1 MTDWVSA
8 GGMILSGLI
17 VGFMFWY
24 GMKGRASK
32 PDLERRDLEA
42 KRDALLAQLREMKEM
57 GGGEEEQRR
66 LEAETAAVLRKLDAH
81 TDKLTPAKRKSEQRG
96 ADSPVRPADED
107 GRTAFEDSRTGE
119 SDLRSSTSVVDLAAA
134 TRAASIRGF
143 VWGALSV
150 AVLGGIAWFVSE
162 KATPRTDNMT
172 GGNAPMTTTSQ
183 QSTQQQPPDAALQQ
197 IQAAVAKSPDDLE
210 LRSELAKAFLER
222 ENLMGV
228 FEQTSYILK
237 RSPNDARALTY
248 QALVRVSMGQGAG
261 AVEMLQRAIKSD
273 PELTDAY
280 VALAWADM
288 QGGKTSEAE
297 GLIAEAGRRHPDQKT
312 KLDEVLVRMKEQMK
326 NAPPAAMPANHP
338 ALPNPDGSQSTAAP
352 MAAAQASAP
361 AAGGPSVH
369 VTLALDPSAKAS
381 ANAVLYVIARA
392 AGQTAGPPSAVKRI
406 NSPRFPLEIDLTTAD
421 SMMGQPLP
429 ANVRIEARLD
439 SDGDA
444 MTKNPSDPHAMQD
457 GVATNGGKVGLVL
470 K

>member
-32 PDLERRDLEA
+32 PDLERSDLEA
-42 KRDALLAQLREMKEM
+42 KRDALLAQLRELKEM
-57 GGGEEEQRR
+57 GGSEEEQRR
-66 LEAETAAVLRKLDAH
+66 LEKETAEVLRKID
-81 TDKLTPAKRKSEQRG
+81 QRG
-96 ADSPVRPADED
+96 PSVPAAVKSTAASASPAAATADI
-107 GRTAFEDSRTGE
+107 
-119 SDLRSSTSVVDLAAA
+119 AAA
-134 TRAASIRGF
+134 TRGATIRGF

-172 GGNAPMTTTSQ
+172 GGGVPMASAPQTQSSSQ
-183 QSTQQQPPDAALQQ
+183 QQPDAALQQ

-210 LRSELAKAFLER
+210 ARNELAKAFLER
-222 ENLMGV
+222 ENMMGV

-237 RSPNDARALTY
+237 RAPNDARALTY
-248 QALVRVSMGQGAG
+248 QALVRISMGQSDG
-261 AVEMLQRAIKSD
+261 AVEMLQHAIKSD
-273 PELTDAY
+273 PKLIDAY

-288 QGGKTSEAE
+288 QRGKEKDAE
-297 GLIAEAGRRHPDQKT
+297 ELINQAAQQHPDQKT
-312 KLDEVLVRMKEQMK
+312 KLDDVFARMKEQIK
-326 NAPPAAMPANHP
+326 TAPPAAMPANHP
-338 ALPNPDGSQSTAAP
+338 VLPNPDGSQSAAAP
-352 MAAAQASAP
+352 MATAQTASP

-369 VTLALDPSAKAS
+369 LTLTLDASAKS
-381 ANAVLYVIARA
+381 SPNAVLFVIARA
-392 AGQTAGPPSAVKRI
+392 AGQTAGPPAAVKRI
-406 NSPRFPLEIDLTTAD
+406 MSPSFPLQLDLSSAD

-429 ANVRIEARLD
+429 ASVRIEARLD

-444 MTKNPSDPHAMQD
+444 MTKNPSDPHVIQD
-457 GVATNGGKVGLVL
+457 GVTTNGGKVGLVL

>member
-8 GGMILSGLI
+8 GGMIISGLI

-32 PDLERRDLEA
+32 PDLERNDLEA

-57 GGGEEEQRR
+57 GGSEEEQRR
-66 LEAETAAVLRKLDAH
+66 LEKETAEVLRKIDQRGGSAPA
-81 TDKLTPAKRKSEQRG
+81 PAKSTASVSPSAATADVALANRG
-96 ADSPVRPADED
+96 AA
-107 GRTAFEDSRTGE
+107 
-119 SDLRSSTSVVDLAAA
+119 
-134 TRAASIRGF
+134 IRGF
-143 VWGALSV
+143 IWGALSV

-172 GGNAPMTTTSQ
+172 GGGVPMASSAQQSSQ
-183 QSTQQQPPDAALQQ
+183 QQQPDAALQQ
-197 IQAAVAKSPDDLE
+197 LQAAVAKSPNDLE
-210 LRSELAKAFLER
+210 MRSELAKAFLER

-248 QALVRVSMGQGAG
+248 QALVRVSMGQSDGAI
-261 AVEMLQRAIKSD
+261 EMLQRAIKSD
-273 PELTDAY
+273 PKLIDAY

-288 QGGKTSEAE
+288 QRGKEKEAE
-297 GLIAEAGRRHPDQKT
+297 ELINEAARQHPEQKA
-312 KLDEVLVRMKEQMK
+312 KLDEVFARMKEQIK
-326 NAPPAAMPANHP
+326 SAPPAAMPANHP
-338 ALPNPDGSQSTAAP
+338 ALPNPDGSPSTAAP
-352 MAAAQASAP
+352 MAAAQAP
-361 AAGGPSVH
+361 ASVAGGPSVH
-369 VTLALDPSAKAS
+369 ITLTLDPSAKS
-381 ANAVLYVIARA
+381 SPSAVLYVIARA
-392 AGQTAGPPSAVKRI
+392 AGQTAGPPAAVKRVM
-406 NSPRFPLEIDLTTAD
+406 SPNFPLQLDLSAAD

-429 ANVRIEARLD
+429 ASIHIDARLD

-444 MTKNPSDPHAMQD
+444 MTKNPSDPHAVQD

>member
-8 GGMILSGLI
+8 AGMILSGLI

-24 GMKGRASK
+24 GMKGRVSK

-57 GGGEEEQRR
+57 GGSEEEQHR
-66 LEAETAAVLRKLDAH
+66 LEQETASVLRKLDAH
-81 TDKLTPAKRKSEQRG
+81 PSDERRS
-96 ADSPVRPADED
+96 DSLVRPAAEES
-107 GRTAFEDSRTGE
+107 RTGESKSRTGE
-119 SDLRSSTSVVDLAAA
+119 SDLRLSAA

-150 AVLGGIAWFVSE
+150 AVLGGIAWFVTE
-162 KATPRTDNMT
+162 KATPRTDSMT
-172 GGNAPMTTTSQ
+172 GGTPMT
-183 QSTQQQPPDAALQQ
+183 STAPQAAAQQQPDAALQQ
-197 IQAAVAKSPDDLE
+197 IQAAVAKSPDDIE
-210 LRSELAKAFLER
+210 LRNELAKAFLER

-248 QALVRVSMGQGAG
+248 QALVRVSMGQSAG

-273 PELTDAY
+273 PDLTDAY
-280 VALAWADM
+280 VALAWANM

-326 NAPPAAMPANHP
+326 SAPPAAMPANHP
-338 ALPNPDGSQSTAAP
+338 GLPNPDGSQSAAAP
-352 MAAAQASAP
+352 MAAAQSSAP
-361 AAGGPSVH
+361 AAGGPSLH
-369 VTLALDPSAKAS
+369 VTLTLDPSAKS
-381 ANAVLYVIARA
+381 SPNAVLYVIARA
-392 AGQTAGPPSAVKRI
+392 AGQTAGPPAAVKRI
-406 NSPRFPLEIDLTTAD
+406 NAPSFPLEIDLSTAD

-429 ANVRIEARLD
+429 ANVRLEARLD

-444 MTKNPSDPHAMQD
+444 MTKNPSDPHAIQD
-457 GVATNGGKVGLVL
+457 GVTTNGGKVGLVL

>member
-8 GGMILSGLI
+8 AGMIVSGLI

-42 KRDALLAQLREMKEM
+42 KRDALLAQLRELKEM
-57 GGGEEEQRR
+57 GGSEEEQRR
-66 LEAETAAVLRKLDAH
+66 LERETADVLRKLDVH
-81 TDKLTPAKRKSEQRG
+81 PSAKRRS
-96 ADSPVRPADED
+96 DSPVRPAAED
-107 GRTAFEDSRTGE
+107 GRTGE
-119 SDLRSSTSVVDLAAA
+119 SDLRFAAA
-134 TRAASIRGF
+134 TRAAAVRGF

-150 AVLGGIAWFVSE
+150 AVLGGIAWFVTE
-162 KATPRTDNMT
+162 KATPRTDSMT
-172 GGNAPMTTTSQ
+172 GGTPMTSAAP
-183 QSTQQQPPDAALQQ
+183 QSAAQQQPPDAALQQ

-237 RSPNDARALTY
+237 RFPNDAKALTY
-248 QALVRVSMGQGAG
+248 QALVRVSMGQSAG

-273 PELTDAY
+273 PDLTDAY
-280 VALAWADM
+280 VALAWANM

-297 GLIAEAGRRHPDQKT
+297 GLIAEAGRRHPDQKA

-338 ALPNPDGSQSTAAP
+338 GLPNPDGSQSAA
-352 MAAAQASAP
+352 AP
-361 AAGGPSVH
+361 AAGGPSLH
-369 VTLALDPSAKAS
+369 VTLTLDPSAKS
-381 ANAVLYVIARA
+381 SPNAVLYVIARA
-392 AGQTAGPPSAVKRI
+392 AGQTAGPPAAVKRI
-406 NSPRFPLEIDLTTAD
+406 NAPTFPIEIVLSTAD

-429 ANVRIEARLD
+429 PNVRLEARLD

-457 GVATNGGKVGLVL
+457 GVTTNGGKVGLVL